1 MATISNIGG
10 TGSSGYTAPVT
21 AVTPTERLAS
31 GVQTATPG
39 VDAPLPFPT
48 DPIDLNADGVVTQG
62 EIAQSLRPRELALPA
77 ETPEQPALSTAAFA
91 ELAAPAEDT
100 AAQEPA
106 VQQAD
111 AQQQDPALQQQAAVT
126 QQAAPEEPAAP
137 SPPTVPPRAEAA
149 DTTSTAT
156 SAQTATFNGRA
167 ISDAESAVT
176 SLLGELASRSYSAVQ
191 SPRLGQSA
199 SPALSLV
206 A

>member
-31 GVQTATPG
+31 GAQTTTPG

-48 DPIDLNADGVVTQG
+48 DPIDLNADGVVSQG
-62 EIAQSLRPRELALPA
+62 EIAQSLRPREFVLPEA
-77 ETPEQPALSTAAFA
+77 APEQPALSTAAFA
-91 ELAAPAEDT
+91 ELAAPAEDA

-106 VQQAD
+106 LQQAD
-111 AQQQDPALQQQAAVT
+111 AQDPAVQQQTTVT
-126 QQAAPEEPAAP
+126 QQAAPEAPAEPP
-137 SPPTVPPRAEAA
+137 PPTTPPRAGAT

-156 SAQTATFNGRA
+156 SSQSATSNGSA

-176 SLLGELASRSYSAVQ
+176 SLLGELASRSYGAVQ
-191 SPRLGQSA
+191 SPRLGQGA
-199 SPALSLV
+199 QPALSLV